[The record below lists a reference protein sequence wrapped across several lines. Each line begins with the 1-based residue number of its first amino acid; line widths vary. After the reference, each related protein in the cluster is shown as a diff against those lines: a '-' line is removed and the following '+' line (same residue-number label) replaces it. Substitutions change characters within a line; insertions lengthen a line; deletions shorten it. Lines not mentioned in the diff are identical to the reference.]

1 MCIVSGES
9 QGRSVPGKGVQI
21 HGKEIHSEFTVDV
34 MQFIFVF
41 AIVFFPVFGIDFG
54 KVVKIVR
61 AL

>member
-9 QGRSVPGKGVQI
+9 QKRSVPGKGVKI

-34 MQFIFVF
+34 MQLIFVF
-41 AIVFFPVFGIDFG
+41 AIVFFPVFGIYFG
-54 KVVKIVR
+54 KIVKIVR